1 MIWIGKILVK
11 ISTLNQGDD
20 FTFINNLVTLSSCLF
35 VKMNLEVGFFFII
48 IINIY
53 IYYYNTIFK
62 GL

>member
-1 MIWIGKILVK
+1 MILYKIILVK
-11 ISTLNQGDD
+11 I
-20 FTFINNLVTLSSCLF
+20 TFINYLVTLSSCHF